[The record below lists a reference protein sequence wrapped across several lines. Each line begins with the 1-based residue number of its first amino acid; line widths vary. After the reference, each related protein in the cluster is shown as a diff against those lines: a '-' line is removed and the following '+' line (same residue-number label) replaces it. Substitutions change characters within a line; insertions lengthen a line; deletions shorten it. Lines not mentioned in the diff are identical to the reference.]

1 MREKFFEDDEI
12 ISFDAKCFLTC
23 SFFSRYYS
31 RANTDFIFTSSSS
44 FITKFKYR
52 NLNNLSAVYPSEFS
66 ITEILEVY
74 SLYAHTYYVI
84 ETIHPFWS
92 INRVI
97 LRMNSS
103 VRFVI
108 LRCFVS
114 NEYIRLLRV
123 KFPSSSFLNFVD
135 RSLKREK
142 FITFEHWEFNCVT
155 CQKWSF
161 LCFYL
166 LDKRLSF

>member
-1 MREKFFEDDEI
+1 MQ
-12 ISFDAKCFLTC
+12 SV
-23 SFFSRYYS
+23 FSRVLFFHDITRERIRILFS
-31 RANTDFIFTSSSS
+31 HLLLRFI
-44 FITKFKYR
+44 ITKFKCR
-52 NLNNLSAVYPSEFS
+52 NLNNLSAIYPSEFS